1 MKRLNVAIIGQGRSG
16 RDIHGKYFKSEDNKY
31 FNVVAIVDKLE
42 HRRKRAVEEYG
53 CEVFENVSDLY
64 GREDIDLVVNST
76 YSQIHS
82 SVAIDLLKH
91 GFNVVSE
98 KPFAKTYEDGCRMVK
113 AAKENGVML
122 NIFQQSRFA
131 PYYTKI
137 KEIIASGKLG
147 DIKQVSINFSKF
159 ARRWDWQTL
168 QSFAGGEV
176 RNTGPHPI
184 DQALDL
190 MNYPEN
196 VNVFSKLDLAT
207 TFGDA
212 EDYAKIILSAPN
224 APLVD
229 IEITTCNCYVPYLY
243 LIQGSKG
250 TLKGSVN
257 HIDIKYYTPDA
268 EPTREVLPASM
279 EDENGYPM
287 YCTETLSFTE
297 ESFDL
302 EGDAFNVGTAFYYK
316 MVYDY
321 LTEGKEMEI
330 KPEEQ
335 LLLQL
340 KVIDLI
346 HAQNPLP
353 VKFE

>member
-1 MKRLNVAIIGQGRSG
+1 MKKLNVAIVGQGRSG
-16 RDIHGKYFKSEDNKY
+16 RDIHGKYFKSDDNKY

-42 HRRKRAVEEYG
+42 HRRKRAAEEYG
-53 CEVFENVSDLY
+53 CDVYENVSDLY
-64 GREDIDLVVNST
+64 GREDIDLVVNCT
-76 YSQIHS
+76 YSQLHAP
-82 SVAIDLLKH
+82 VAIDLLNH

-98 KPFAKTYEDGCRMVK
+98 KPFAKTYEDGCRMIK

-137 KEIIASGKLG
+137 KEILASGKLG

-168 QSFAGGEV
+168 QSFSGGEV
-176 RNTGPHPI
+176 RNTGPHPL

-196 VNVFSKLDLAT
+196 IRVFSKLDLAT

-212 EDYAKIILSAPN
+212 EDYEKIILTAPN

-229 IEITTCNCYVPYLY
+229 IEITACNCYVPYLY

-250 TLKGSVN
+250 SLKGSVG
-257 HIDIKYYTPDA
+257 HVDIKYYNPEN
-268 EPTREVLPASM
+268 EPQREVLAASM
-279 EDENGYPM
+279 EDENRLPA
-287 YCTETLSFTE
+287 YCSETLTFTE
-297 ESFDL
+297 EAFDL
-302 EGDAFNVGTAFYYK
+302 EGDAFNVGTACYYK
-316 MVYDY
+316 MIYDY

-330 KPEEQ
+330 NPEKQ

-340 KVIDLI
+340 KVVDLI
-346 HAQNPLP
+346 HAQNPMP
-353 VKFE
+353 VKFD